1 MDENIVHV
9 PPGTHVV
16 TPLVGIDLLRP
27 WKLPPPVHFPVES
40 EEERL
45 APSSSGI
52 SPLADICVVLPVGH
66 IGQAERWLFGAL
78 AEVPG
83 APVNHRNGAA
93 RADGGVLRG
102 LEGLECAIHHPWLTP
117 MDDRHLLA
125 GLRLDIVNQRHIERC
140 AVDIRTPVHRCGLR
154 RRLGSGD
161 G

>member
-1 MDENIVHV
+1 MHV
-9 PPGTHVV
+9 PPGTDVV

-40 EEERL
+40 EEEGL
-45 APSSSGI
+45 APNSSGI

-66 IGQAERWLFGAL
+66 IGQAERWLFRAL

-83 APVNHRNGAA
+83 APVNHWNGAA
-93 RADGGVLRG
+93 RADGSVQRR
-102 LEGLECAIHHPWLTP
+102 LEGLESAIHHPWLTP

-125 GLRLDIVNQRHIERC
+125 GLRLDIVNQRHIERR